1 MNTLKTT
8 MSKIA
13 QIEQPERTELAK
25 HEVELALVDDLKK
38 LASLSENQLKTN
50 KNLQTV
56 LVGMADSINN
66 KLKEIDAVNNQNDDL
81 LKNAENLHNNF
92 KKLAQDLGI
101 DYKNTEANKIYESIL
116 KNALLMNAKKTVIDS
131 IKTLIR

>member
-1 MNTLKTT
+1 
-8 MSKIA
+8 
-13 QIEQPERTELAK
+13 
-25 HEVELALVDDLKK
+25 
-38 LASLSENQLKTN
+38 
-50 KNLQTV
+50 
-56 LVGMADSINN
+56 MADSINN

>member
-13 QIEQPERTELAK
+13 QIEQPERTDLAK

>member
-1 MNTLKTT
+1 MINNILK
-8 MSKIA
+8 KIEKA
-13 QIEQPERTELAK
+13 NEVQEVKLEK
-25 HEVELALVDDLKK
+25 HDVELALVDDLKK
-38 LASLSENQLKTN
+38 LSSLSENQLKTN

-56 LVGMADSINN
+56 LFGMVDSINN